1 MDVDPGTFIPGR
13 NKLAA
18 GETLEP
24 NLSTYQVLHRFS
36 SQWSCLSLDI
46 VKDNLGETRQTY
58 PATLYAVAGTQAAQG
73 HEKENEMV
81 ILKLSSLAR
90 IEKEDEGSESENE
103 SDEEEESE
111 PILESKSMPLT
122 SCTNRIRVHQRPRTD
137 APGFPTTFAASMME
151 SGQVLIHDI
160 TPHLNAFDTP
170 GSTITP
176 QQNQPFVL
184 TAHKS
189 TEGYALDWS
198 PSHPEGK
205 LLTGDTKGRIFST
218 TARQGGGWDLDRKDA
233 FTGHTGSV
241 EELQWSPTEPFVFA
255 SGSSD
260 GTVKIWD
267 TRSKARKPKVS
278 IQVSSTDVNV
288 LSWSHQTPH
297 LLASG
302 HDDGSWAVH
311 DLRQWKPSSSPNTP
325 TPSPVASFHFNK
337 AQITSLEWHPT
348 DDSIILAAA
357 GDSTLTLWDLAVEL
371 DDEESKETGGVK
383 DWPPQLLF
391 LHYLEGV
398 KEGHWH
404 PQIPGMVMA
413 TGLGFDVFKTISV

>member
-1 MDVDPGTFIPGR
+1 MDIDPGTFIPGR

-36 SQWSCLSLDI
+36 SKWSCLSLDI
-46 VKDNLGETRQTY
+46 VKDNLGDSRQTY

-73 HEKENEMV
+73 HEQENELV
-81 ILKLSSLAR
+81 VLKLSSLAR
-90 IEKEDEGSESENE
+90 IEKEDEGSESDDD
-103 SDEEEESE
+103 SDGEEESE
-111 PILESKSMPLT
+111 PILESRAIPLT
-122 SCTNRIRVHQRPRTD
+122 SCTNRIRVHQRPRTS
-137 APGFPTTFAASMME
+137 PSGFPQTFTASMME
-151 SGQVLIHDI
+151 SGQVLIHDV

-176 QQNQPFVL
+176 AQNQPFVL
-184 TAHKS
+184 NAHKS

-198 PSHPEGK
+198 PLIPEGK
-205 LLTGDTKGRIFST
+205 LLTGDTKGRIFT
-218 TARQGGGWDLDRKDA
+218 TIAKQGGGWEIDRKDP
-233 FTGHTGSV
+233 FTGHAGSV
-241 EELQWSPTEPFVFA
+241 EELQWSPSEPFVFA

-267 TRSKARKPKVS
+267 TRSKSRKPKVS
-278 IQVSSTDVNV
+278 VKVSNSDVNV
-288 LSWSHQTPH
+288 LSWSHQTSH

-302 HDDGSWAVH
+302 HDDGSWAVW
-311 DLRQWKPSSSPNTP
+311 DLRQWKSQEAAANP
-325 TPSPVASFHFNK
+325 TPVANFHFNK
-337 AQITSLEWHPT
+337 EQITSLEWHPT

-391 LHYLEGV
+391 LHYLDGV

-413 TGLGFDVFKTISV
+413 TGMGFDVFKTISV